1 MPLKTHLDEQPGL
14 NLTPMIDVLFLLIIF
29 FMAATKFSELERSIG
44 VKVPVVA
51 RPGAMTAAPDKR
63 VINVHNDGTIEL
75 DKSPVTLDELAEV
88 LASARRQYH
97 ALGVVVRGDAGCA
110 FQQVAEVLAVCRA
123 ARIAELDIAVRVAQ
137 VADETPLR

>member
-1 MPLKTHLDEQPGL
+1 MPLKTHFDEQPGL

-44 VKVPVVA
+44 VQVPAVA

-75 DKSPVTLDELAEV
+75 DQDEVTLEALSRALV
-88 LASARRQYH
+88 AARRQYE

-123 ARIAELDIAVRVAQ
+123 ARINELDIAVRVAAVPDQ
-137 VADETPLR
+137 PPIR